1 MTLEIILWLV
11 AWVVLSEVAFV
22 ISYFKYG
29 NDSIYGWGSFKAYS
43 FFGVGVFMMIQF
55 VIVFWGME
63 GDSEMIL
70 HYIRLL
76 YEAIVI
82 AVIVGLFFCN
92 WLITKKID
100 ECKNKKSKKRK
111 KL

>member
-29 NDSIYGWGSFKAYS
+29 NDSIYGWGSFKFMS
-43 FFGVGVFMMIQF
+43 FLFVGGFMFIQF
-55 VIVFWGME
+55 VIVFVDKTTNFG
-63 GDSEMIL
+63 SA

-76 YEAIVI
+76 YEAIII
-82 AVIVGLFFCN
+82 AVIAGLFFCN

-100 ECKNKKSKKRK
+100 KCRNKKSKKRK
-111 KL
+111 K